1 MPKVL
6 GKVAPG
12 TPTVKEIEAAD
23 NVHALLQLQ
32 DIPVESSTVK
42 QASTFYDSGSNINLV
57 RKQFA
62 KKAGWKGQPVLQTL
76 LTTGGQIKAW

>member
-1 MPKVL
+1 M
-6 GKVAPG
+6 
-12 TPTVKEIEAAD
+12 PTVKQIKAAD

-42 QASTFYDSGSNINLV
+42 QASTFYDSGSNVNLV

-62 KKAGWKGQPVLQTL
+62 KKARLKGRPVL
-76 LTTGGQIKAW
+76 